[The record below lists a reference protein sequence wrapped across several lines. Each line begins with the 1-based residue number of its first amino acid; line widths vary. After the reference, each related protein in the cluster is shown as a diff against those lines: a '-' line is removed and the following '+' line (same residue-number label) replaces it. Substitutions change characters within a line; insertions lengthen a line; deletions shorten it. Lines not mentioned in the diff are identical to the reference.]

1 MKQMGGLNARLA
13 VGLVHYP
20 VVNKFNE
27 VVTSS
32 VTTIDVHDI
41 ARLCRTFGVP
51 EFYVITPLSAQRRLV
66 QRIMKHW
73 IEGFGGEY
81 NPDRR
86 EALSIVK
93 VVDTIDDMM
102 ENLRFEKDDAALI
115 VSSAHDSDSAV
126 SYEAARASLK
136 KTGRAALLFGTAHGL
151 DGSVLLKADIRL
163 KPVKGAGEYNH
174 LPVRCAASIILSG
187 LLKQD
192 TEK

>member
-1 MKQMGGLNARLA
+1 MGGLNSRLA
-13 VGLVHYP
+13 VGLIHYP
-20 VVNKFNE
+20 VVNKLKE
-27 VVTSS
+27 IVTSS

-51 EFYVITPLSAQRRLV
+51 DFYVVTPLAAQRRLV

-73 IEGFGGEY
+73 LEGFGATY

-86 EALSIVK
+86 EALGIVK

-102 ENLRFEKDDAALI
+102 ENLGFKKDEAALI
-115 VSSAHDSDSAV
+115 VSSAKDGDSAV
-126 SYEAARASLK
+126 SYQQARDRLK
-136 KTGRAALLFGTAHGL
+136 SVGRAALLFGTAHGL
-151 DGSVLLKADIRL
+151 CETVMRRADIRL
-163 KPVKGAGEYNH
+163 KPIKGAGEYNH

-187 LLKQD
+187 LLGQD